1 MAEEEAQ
8 RNQDQALAQ
17 DTLMIGLLQL
27 FRSF

>member
-1 MAEEEAQ
+1 MAEESQ
-8 RNQDQALAQ
+8 RKQDQALAH